1 MGTSDFVEAEA
12 DIKKG
17 LGSEP
22 NNADLQALHKKL
34 KVRERKG
41 LHDGVQWRLCLR
53 VYDVKIHCLT
63 CTT

>member
-22 NNADLQALHKKL
+22 NNADLQALYKKL
-34 KVRERKG
+34 KV
-41 LHDGVQWRLCLR
+41 GVE
-53 VYDVKIHCLT
+53 
-63 CTT
+63 